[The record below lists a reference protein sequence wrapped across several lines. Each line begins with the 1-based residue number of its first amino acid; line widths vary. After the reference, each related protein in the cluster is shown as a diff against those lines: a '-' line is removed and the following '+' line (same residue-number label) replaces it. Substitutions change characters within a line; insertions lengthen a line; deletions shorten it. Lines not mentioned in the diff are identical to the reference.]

1 MRSLRRIIA
10 SEPPTAEPIFLYFAM
25 KIDVLALFPEILAP
39 ALQTGILRRAQEADR
54 LTVNV
59 YNLRD
64 WATDKHQSVDDYPYG
79 GGAGMILKPEPI
91 FSAVKDLN
99 PEETAHVIYLTPQG
113 TPLTQPLAESLSLE
127 THLILLCGRYK
138 GVDERVRD
146 KLVTTEIS
154 IGDYVLSGGE
164 IAALVLID
172 AIGRVL
178 PGALSDYE
186 SAQVDSFSRE
196 LLDHPHYTRPAEFE
210 GMRVPEV
217 LLSGH
222 HENIEQWRYAAAL
235 KRTAER
241 RPELLQQLELT
252 AEDIAILK
260 AAGLTELE

>member
-1 MRSLRRIIA
+1 
-10 SEPPTAEPIFLYFAM
+10 M

-210 GMRVPEV
+210 GMQVPEV

-260 AAGLTELE
+260 AAGLTEPE